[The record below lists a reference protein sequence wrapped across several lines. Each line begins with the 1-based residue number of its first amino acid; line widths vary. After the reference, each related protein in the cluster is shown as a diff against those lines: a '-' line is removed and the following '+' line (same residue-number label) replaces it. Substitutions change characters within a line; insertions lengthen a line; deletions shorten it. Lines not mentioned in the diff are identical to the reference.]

1 MDDIEAFKAL
11 GANIER
17 LKENFDNAIS
27 SDKMEAREA
36 YIVASDML
44 AHLEATVDGLRC
56 DLSSQG
62 IDPDDLD
69 M

>member
-1 MDDIEAFKAL
+1 MNDMKAFKAME
-11 GANIER
+11 ANIKR
-17 LKENFDNAIS
+17 LKANFDNAIAP
-27 SDKMEAREA
+27 DKMEAREA

-44 AHLEATVDGLRC
+44 AHIEATVDGLRC
-56 DLSSQG
+56 DLSAQG

>member
-1 MDDIEAFKAL
+1 MNDMKAFKAME
-11 GANIER
+11 ANIKR
-17 LKENFDNAIS
+17 LKANFDNAIS